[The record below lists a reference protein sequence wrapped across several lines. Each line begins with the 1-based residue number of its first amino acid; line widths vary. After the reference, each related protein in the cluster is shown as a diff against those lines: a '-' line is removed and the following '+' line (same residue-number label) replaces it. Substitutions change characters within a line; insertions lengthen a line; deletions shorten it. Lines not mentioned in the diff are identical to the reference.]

1 MLAARPCC
9 PSRLLPARI
18 RRTLRARSS
27 SRDDSPWW
35 SSLDELH
42 LVVFA
47 AGTPEEAVYTTQSES
62 GGGGA
67 FVAFQDSSAAA
78 RLAEAVSLQTRRTD
92 ASVSSVPPLALL
104 LLAREAQYELV
115 VVPRGLPFDAP
126 PLPETVPETVSSDDR
141 DAATL
146 RAQAAAAGAVR
157 RALLSSLRSLSS
169 ALSSSQVAAPPEEG
183 DEAPPPR
190 LAGPASAVTAA
201 LRALSRRRLE
211 ALFGRGADDV
221 KS

>member
-1 MLAARPCC
+1 M
-9 PSRLLPARI
+9 
-18 RRTLRARSS
+18 
-27 SRDDSPWW
+27 
-35 SSLDELH
+35 
-42 LVVFA
+42 VFA

-126 PLPETVPETVSSDDR
+126 PLPEPVLSDDR